1 MATTASSARVQ
12 ARPDEV
18 WAVLA
23 TFGDISRW
31 GRGVTHST
39 MLTSGPVGP
48 GSVRRVQVG
57 RVALRETIVRWEPDQ
72 AIGYTIAG
80 LPPVVVSATNTW
92 TLAPVGGGGTEITL
106 TSDVSTRGGPA
117 VARLVGRRLGQA
129 GRDLVAGL
137 VDDLSDTDGVQHR
150 QGEDR

>member
-39 MLTSGPVGP
+39 LLTSGPIGP

-57 RVALRETIVRWEPDQ
+57 RVALRETIVRWEPGE
-72 AIGYTIAG
+72 ALGYTIAG
-80 LPPVVVSATNTW
+80 LPPIVQSATNTW
-92 TLAPVGGGGTEITL
+92 TLAAVDGGTEITL
-106 TSDVSTRGGPA
+106 TSEVATRGGPV
-117 VARLVGRRLGQA
+117 VARLVGRRLGDA

-137 VDDLSDTDGVQHR
+137 VDDLSGTDGAQQR
-150 QGEDR
+150 QGEER